1 MVSGV
6 LTVAVPSLPLPRML
20 SRWILLVWWGVA
32 ALCSVGHL
40 VFFNLVDG
48 DDFTWWGPIFVQ
60 FVICTAWALITP
72 LAFRIARDLGDDVR
86 PARVARVIAWG
97 LMLSAAMST
106 SRALLHGFEHRAG
119 VVCSA
124 SFTRIADYMT
134 LDLPLFAA
142 VLAAGL
148 ARRYLL
154 QREAQQA
161 RAAAI
166 EVQLAQSRLHALQM
180 QLNPHFLFNT
190 LNTISALV
198 ESDPAATRTVV
209 ARLSEL
215 LRRTLDVAQQPEV
228 RLADE
233 LQFIRG
239 YLEIMKYRFS
249 DRLTTSFAI
258 EDGLDDALVPAF
270 VLQPLVENAIEHG
283 IGRIRGLGAVELRI
297 ERCGDRLHITVRDN
311 GPGIDRTALPFGS
324 AASPGKAG
332 LVGPAARDGIGLSNT
347 AARLAQLYPG
357 RSALRLAD
365 DDGRGA
371 VAVVELPYHTCD
383 EEAGA

>member
-1 MVSGV
+1 V
-6 LTVAVPSLPLPRML
+6 LTVAVPSLPLPRL
-20 SRWILLVWWGVA
+20 RSWWILLVWWGVA
-32 ALCSVGHL
+32 ALSSAGHL
-40 VFFNLVDG
+40 VFFNLADDG
-48 DDFTWWGPIFVQ
+48 DGFTWWGPIVAQ
-60 FVICTAWALITP
+60 LVICTAWALITP
-72 LAFRIARDLGDDVR
+72 LAFRIARGLGEDAR
-86 PARVARVIAWG
+86 PARIARAIAWG
-97 LMLSAAMST
+97 LLLSAAMST
-106 SRALLHGFEHRAG
+106 ARALLHGVEHRDG
-119 VVCSA
+119 IVCRA
-124 SFTRIADYMT
+124 SFARIADYMT

-154 QREAQQA
+154 QREAQHA

-166 EVQLAQSRLHALQM
+166 EVQLAQARLHALQM

-233 LQFIRG
+233 LAMIRG
-239 YLEIMKYRFS
+239 YLEIMTYRFS

-258 EDGLDDALVPAF
+258 EHGLDDARVPAF

-283 IGRIRGLGAVELRI
+283 IGRIRGPGVIELRI
-297 ERCGDRLHITVRDN
+297 ERRGAQLHITVRDN
-311 GPGIDRTALPFGS
+311 GPGLDPTALPFGS
-324 AASPGKAG
+324 AASPRRAG
-332 LVGPAARDGIGLSNT
+332 LVGRIAREGIGLSNT

-365 DDGRGA
+365 DPTRGA
-371 VAVVELPYHTCD
+371 LAIVELPYRTCD
-383 EEAGA
+383 DEAGA

>member
-6 LTVAVPSLPLPRML
+6 LTVAVPSLP

-32 ALCSVGHL
+32 ALSSAGHL
-40 VFFNLVDG
+40 VFFNLVDRN
-48 DDFTWWGPIFVQ
+48 DDLTWWGPIFVQ
-60 FVICTAWALITP
+60 LVVCTAWALVTP
-72 LAFRIARDLGDDVR
+72 LVFQLARDLGEDVR
-86 PARVARVIAWG
+86 PARAARALAWG
-97 LMLSAAMST
+97 LLLSAAMST
-106 SRALLHGFEHRAG
+106 VRALLHGFEHRAG
-119 VVCSA
+119 VVCGTSL
-124 SFTRIADYMT
+124 SFRIADYLT

-166 EVQLAQSRLHALQM
+166 EVQLAESRLHALQM

-215 LRRTLDVAQQPEV
+215 LRRTLDTAQQPEV

-239 YLEIMKYRFS
+239 YLEIMQHRFS
-249 DRLTTSFAI
+249 DRLTTAFAI
-258 EDGLDDALVPAF
+258 ADGLDDALVPAF

-283 IGRIRGLGAVELRI
+283 IGRIRGPGALELRI
-297 ERCGDRLHITVRDN
+297 ARAGDQLHITVRDN
-311 GPGIDRTALPFGS
+311 GPGLD
-324 AASPGKAG
+324 
-332 LVGPAARDGIGLSNT
+332 PAARDGIGLSNT

-357 RSALRLAD
+357 RSALWLAD
-365 DDGRGA
+365 DGGRGA
-371 VAVVELPYHTCD
+371 VAVIELPYRT
-383 EEAGA
+383 EEAA